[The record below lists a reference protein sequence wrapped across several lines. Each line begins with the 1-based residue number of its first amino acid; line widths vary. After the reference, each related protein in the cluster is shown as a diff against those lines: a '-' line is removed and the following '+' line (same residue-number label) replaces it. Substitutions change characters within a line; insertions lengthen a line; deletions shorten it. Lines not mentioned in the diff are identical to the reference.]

1 MAALK
6 NIYNLGPSSH
16 ILILS
21 YGHFRN
27 IHHFHH
33 FKVVWCMKGLSW
45 GDGKVASPVK
55 ERISG
60 IGLWVLLRLCDV
72 KTLFDF
78 PSPKFSWIFQKI
90 MQRSLSPLLLV
101 VKMLT
106 SVNLGSICT
115 LQFLWRFYQ
124 KPIVKKTSHF
134 NSRNLRKSRFRK
146 HPLAG
151 LSDGSGANSVCRG
164 KSKGSSVCAG
174 ACVQS
179 WSQIQHETLAPK

>member
-1 MAALK
+1 MTFKSYFNPLLWTFQKHTAFPSFQGCLMYERLIIRGWKSGLTSERKNFWDWSLGAA
-6 NIYNLGPSSH
+6 
-16 ILILS
+16 
-21 YGHFRN
+21 
-27 IHHFHH
+27 
-33 FKVVWCMKGLSW
+33 
-45 GDGKVASPVK
+45 ASV
-55 ERISG
+55 
-60 IGLWVLLRLCDV
+60 CV
-72 KTLFDF
+72 KTFFYF
-78 PSPKFSWIFQKI
+78 PSQKLSWIFKI
-90 MQRSLSPLLLV
+90 TCRGLSLSFLV
-101 VKMLT
+101 DGGEESSLKMLT
-106 SVNLGSICT
+106 SVNLGSMCT